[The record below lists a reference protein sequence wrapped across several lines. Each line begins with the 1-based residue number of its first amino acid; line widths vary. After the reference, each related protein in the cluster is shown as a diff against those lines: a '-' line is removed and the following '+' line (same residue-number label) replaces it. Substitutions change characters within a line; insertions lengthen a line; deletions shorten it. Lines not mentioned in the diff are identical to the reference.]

1 MFYRAIIVS
10 FFSAGAFALSATA
23 SAEVSSIQGDVR
35 GVDGRPLQG
44 AEVRIERIDK
54 KGSSITTKTNAKGY
68 YSSSGLSVGTYK
80 ISVVEDGAVKS
91 AIKVKTVGDNARIDF
106 NLKPSAGKKVKHY
119 VWVSGTGSHL
129 AGRWVEADENGSPI
143 AGALN
148 VERKSADLEREL
160 LRRRTNV
167 GPLLVLTTRQNR
179 RAASNI
185 LAARWSHRIKG
196 CALSTL

>member
-1 MFYRAIIVS
+1 MFYRALIIS
-10 FFSAGAFALSATA
+10 FFSAATFAFSVTT
-23 SAEVSSIQGDVR
+23 SAESSIQGDIK

-54 KGSSITTKTNAKGY
+54 KSPAITIKTSAKGS

-80 ISVVEDGAVKS
+80 ISVVDGGAVKS
-91 AIKVKTVGDNARIDF
+91 TVNVKTVADKARIDF

-143 AGALN
+143 AGAWN
-148 VERKSADLEREL
+148 VERKSGEMEREMY
-160 LRRRTNV
+160 RRQTN
-167 GPLLVLTTRQNR
+167 
-179 RAASNI
+179 
-185 LAARWSHRIKG
+185 ARPGH
-196 CALSTL
+196 